1 MLMDYIWSQNR
12 AMSPI
17 HNGGSDG
24 SSSNSNEDENSL
36 LATVII
42 YTFQVYR

>member
-17 HNGGSDG
+17 QNGGSGSNGNNNKDG
-24 SSSNSNEDENSL
+24 NSF
-36 LATVII
+36 LATLII
-42 YTFQVYR
+42 YTLQVYR